1 MTVLSSTDREFWEEN
16 GYVVIPAAVPQ
27 ENLDAVLDAVQAFTG
42 KDCTNL
48 EECCDIVHFSGGG
61 LVNMTG
67 HQALWENRQAPRVHA
82 AFAELLGTEK
92 LIVSRD
98 RVAASSPVG
107 PRWEDEGFIHWD
119 MDSTIRPIPLKVQGV
134 LYLTDTAADQGG
146 FQCVPGFHRKLEE
159 WAKTQPPD
167 RHPKSPDPTGLDI
180 RPIPGKAGDL
190 LIWHSALLHGHGR
203 NTSKRPRL
211 AQYMLMHPA
220 AAPEGSGIL
229 PLARTYQAVVAAAL
243 GVPEAL
249 VEHWLRQHRGSDLVH
264 ARIDALLGEHPTYPG
279 WRVRSQ
285 GRELLLRKS
294 LVEFVD
300 ETTVEVTHSYAL
312 QEELPVVARFEEGLV
327 ESILR
332 IPAPQHEPRLS
343 RAQLARLPDLLRRTP
358 GAFDFGGRRV
368 WNEHHWQHTI
378 SGGAAFGRDDRRIWN
393 EWDVAHLMHAEFGLD
408 LDVEEARLT
417 PLGRKLAGVD
427 SW

>member
-1 MTVLSSTDREFWEEN
+1 MNLLSSSDLEFWEEN
-16 GYVVIPAAVPQ
+16 GYVVIPDAVPG
-27 ENLDAVLDAVQAFTG
+27 ENLDAVLEAVQAFTG
-42 KDCTNL
+42 KDCTNPEGCL
-48 EECCDIVHFSGGG
+48 DLVQFSGAG

-82 AFAELLGTEK
+82 AFADLLGTEK
-92 LIVSRD
+92 LIVSLD
-98 RVAASSPVG
+98 RVAASPPVG

-159 WAKTQPPD
+159 WAKAQPPD

-211 AQYMLMHPA
+211 AQYILMHPA
-220 AAPEGSGIL
+220 GGGPGSGVL
-229 PLARTYQAVVAAAL
+229 PLARTYQAVIADAL
-243 GVPEAL
+243 GVREAA
-249 VEHWLRQHRGSDLVH
+249 VERWLRGHRGSDLVH

-285 GRELLLRKS
+285 GREIILRKS

-300 ETTVEVTHSYAL
+300 ENTVEVLHSFAR
-312 QEELPVVARFEEGLV
+312 QEGLPVVARFEEGLV

-332 IPAPQHEPRLS
+332 IPAPQQEPRLS
-343 RAQLARLPDLLRRTP
+343 PGQLARLPALLRRTP
-358 GAFDFGGRRV
+358 AAFDFGDRSA
-368 WNEHHWQHTI
+368 WNEHHWHHTI
-378 SGGAAFGRDDRRIWN
+378 SGGAAYGRDDRRIWN
-393 EWDVAHLMHAEFGLD
+393 EWDVAHLLHAEFGLE